1 MDNLFNVIGKLLVGI
16 LMDFFTS
23 LLLKFYWLWFIIP
36 IFPVKEIS
44 VLQAFGFILVVSL
57 FTMKVT
63 NSKNEPE
70 FSSVMIGKFIYIIIF
85 FVIGFLL
92 SLLL

>member
-1 MDNLFNVIGKLLVGI
+1 MENLFSVIGKFLIGVLA
-16 LMDFFTS
+16 DFFTS

-44 VLQAFGFILVVSL
+44 VLQSFGLILIVSL
-57 FTMKVT
+57 FTMKVS

-70 FSSVMIGKFIYIIIF
+70 FSSIIIGKIIYVIIF
-85 FVIGFLL
+85 FIIGFLL